1 MRKLTV
7 EKVFRGL
14 MLLASLLLA
23 LMLIY
28 RFATLVGYVLIAL
41 VFSYLFDPIVNRM
54 QVAGFKRTNA
64 VIMVIASFILFIV
77 WASTSIAPTIGNQ
90 VVTLAQ
96 QINVEAIQRIAVQVE
111 REILLFVPFVT
122 EGQIKEV
129 ITRFVNTLFDIGDFQ
144 QTVTNLFGIFAN
156 IFAAALIIPFAT
168 FFFLKDGSKLR
179 RQILEIVPNRYFETT
194 LTIINKIETRLIF
207 YFRGVLIQC
216 TLVAIISWLLLSI
229 AGLNNALTVGV
240 SVGLA
245 NTIPYF
251 GPILGYFLSIIIAV
265 FETGDFSLVPYCI
278 LAIMI
283 AQIVDNV
290 ILQPLIFSKSADLH
304 PLYILFIILI
314 GAELAGIIGMLLAI
328 PIATI
333 IKITVTEINWSINN
347 YYVFKPEE

>member
-14 MLLASLLLA
+14 ILLLSLLLA
-23 LMLIY
+23 LMLVY

-41 VFSYLFDPIVNRM
+41 VFSYLFDPVVNRM

-64 VIMVIASFILFIV
+64 VILVVASFILLIV

-96 QINVEAIQRIAVQVE
+96 QINLEAIQRIAVQVE
-111 REILLFVPFVT
+111 KEIILFVPFVT
-122 EGQIKEV
+122 EGQIKDV
-129 ITRFVNTLFDIGDFQ
+129 ITRFVETLFDFGDFQ
-144 QTVTNLFGIFAN
+144 ETITNLFGIFAN

-179 RQILEIVPNRYFETT
+179 RQILEIVPNKYFETT
-194 LTIINKIETRLIF
+194 LTIINKIETRLIL
-207 YFRGVLIQC
+207 YFKGVLIQC
-216 TLVAIISWLLLSI
+216 TLVAIISWILLSI

-347 YYVFKPEE
+347 YYVFKPED

>member
-23 LMLIY
+23 LMLVY

-64 VIMVIASFILFIV
+64 VIMVIASFILIIV

-111 REILLFVPFVT
+111 REVVIFVPFVT

-129 ITRFVNTLFDIGDFQ
+129 ITRFVDTLFDIGDFQ
-144 QTVTNLFGIFAN
+144 QAVTNLFGIFAN

-179 RQILEIVPNRYFETT
+179 RQILELVPNRYFETT
-194 LTIINKIETRLIF
+194 LTIINKIETRLIL
-207 YFRGVLIQC
+207 YFKGVLIQC

-333 IKITVTEINWSINN
+333 IKITITEINWSINN

>member
-1 MRKLTV
+1 MRKFTV

-14 MLLASLLLA
+14 LLILSLLVA
-23 LMLIY
+23 LLLIY
-28 RFATLVGYVLIAL
+28 RFATLVGYLLIAL
-41 VFSYLFDPIVNRM
+41 VFAYLFDPIVNKM

-64 VIMVIASFILFIV
+64 VILVVASFILLIV

-96 QINVEAIQRIAVQVE
+96 QINIESIRNIATQVE
-111 REILLFVPFVT
+111 QEVILFVPFIA
-122 EGQIKEV
+122 EGQIKDV
-129 ITRFVNTLFDIGDFQ
+129 ITKFVDTLFDVGDFQ
-144 QTVTNLFGIFAN
+144 QTITGLFGIFAN

-179 RQILEIVPNRYFETT
+179 RQILEVVPNRYFETT
-194 LTIINKIETRLIF
+194 LTIINKIETRLIL
-207 YFRGVLIQC
+207 YFKGVLIQC

-229 AGLNNALTVGV
+229 AGLNNALTVGFA
-240 SVGLA
+240 VGLA

-251 GPILGYFLSIIIAV
+251 GPILGYFLSIIIAI
-265 FETGDFSLVPYCI
+265 FETGDFSIVPYCI

-283 AQIVDNV
+283 AQIVDNL

-328 PIATI
+328 PIATT

>member
-14 MLLASLLLA
+14 MLILSVTVALLLV
-23 LMLIY
+23 Y
-28 RFATLVGYVLIAL
+28 RFAILVGYVFIAL
-41 VFSYLFDPIVNRM
+41 IFSYLFDPIVNRM
-54 QVAGFKRTNA
+54 QTAGFKRTNA
-64 VIMVIASFILFIV
+64 VIIVVASFILVIV

-90 VVTLAQ
+90 VITLAQ
-96 QINVEAIQRIAVQVE
+96 QINMESIRNVAVQVE
-111 REILLFVPFVT
+111 KEVILFAPFIS
-122 EGQIKEV
+122 EGQIKEI
-129 ITRFVNTLFDIGDFQ
+129 ITKFTDTLFDAGGFQ
-144 QTVTNLFGIFAN
+144 QTLTNLFGIFAN

-179 RQILEIVPNRYFETT
+179 RQVLELVPNKYFETT
-194 LTIINKIETRLIF
+194 LTIINKIETRLIL
-207 YFRGVLIQC
+207 YFKGVLIQC
-216 TLVAIISWLLLSI
+216 TLVAIISWLLLSLV
-229 AGLNNALTVGV
+229 GLNNALIVGV

-251 GPILGYFLSIIIAV
+251 GPIIGYFLSIIIAI

-278 LAIMI
+278 LAILV

-290 ILQPLIFSKSADLH
+290 ILQPLIFSRSADLH

-314 GAELAGIIGMLLAI
+314 GAELAGVIGMLVAI

-333 IKITVTEINWSINN
+333 LKITVTEINWSINN
-347 YYVFKPEE
+347 YYVFKPDE

>member
-23 LMLIY
+23 LMLVY

-64 VIMVIASFILFIV
+64 VIMVIASFILIIV

-111 REILLFVPFVT
+111 REVVLFVPFVT

-129 ITRFVNTLFDIGDFQ
+129 ITRFVDTLFDVGDFQ
-144 QTVTNLFGIFAN
+144 QAVTNLFGIFAN

-179 RQILEIVPNRYFETT
+179 RQILELVPNRYFETT
-194 LTIINKIETRLIF
+194 LTIINKIETRLIL
-207 YFRGVLIQC
+207 YFKGVLIQC

-333 IKITVTEINWSINN
+333 IKITITEINWSINN